1 MGTLTTVPTFQP
13 TTLRVDSASRTRGA
27 SRLRGGG
34 TAGNERLTALAGAIL
49 LAPLAVIGVTLLD
62 LRGLMDVHLFVGIL
76 LIGPVLLK
84 IAATGYRFARYYLGD
99 RAYRLRGAPPLAMRA
114 LGPFVLISTLVV
126 FASGVALLAV
136 GPGNQGAL
144 GSLHKI
150 SFIVWAVVTGV
161 HILVHLPAVG
171 RAIGAEVS
179 PALRGKIPGRD
190 GRLLSLLGAFGAALV
205 VSVLLVPDFAQWVHW
220 SAQHHH
226 HH

>member
-1 MGTLTTVPTFQP
+1 MPTTQP
-13 TTLRVDSASRTRGA
+13 TTLHVDSASRTRGSSRLS

-62 LRGLMDVHLFVGIL
+62 LRGLMSVHLFVGIL

-114 LGPFVLISTLVV
+114 LGPLVLISTIVV
-126 FASGVALLAV
+126 FATGVALLAV
-136 GPGNQGAL
+136 GPGQQGTL

-150 SFIVWAVVTGV
+150 SFIVWAAVTGV

-171 RAIGAEVS
+171 RAIGAELAPSV
-179 PALRGKIPGRD
+179 RGRIPGRD
-190 GRLLSLLGAFGAALV
+190 GRTLSLLGAFAAALV
-205 VSVLLVPDFAQWVHW
+205 VAVLLVPDFAQWVHW
-220 SAQHHH
+220 SANHHH